1 MLASRRR
8 PQPDAGQGR
17 PQLVYGLVNPG
28 EGSVAADAPAGELPA
43 VPVSADVARAVLEDL
58 GAPPAAQEMDPASGD
73 EFVPLAVSYTD
84 EDIPE
89 EWR

>member
-1 MLASRRR
+1 MNRVPPS
-8 PQPDAGQGR
+8 
-17 PQLVYGLVNPG
+17 G
-28 EGSVAADAPAGELPA
+28 EPEGLPA

-58 GAPPAAQEMDPASGD
+58 GAPPAVQEVAPASGD
-73 EFVPLAVSYTD
+73 VWREVSYTD